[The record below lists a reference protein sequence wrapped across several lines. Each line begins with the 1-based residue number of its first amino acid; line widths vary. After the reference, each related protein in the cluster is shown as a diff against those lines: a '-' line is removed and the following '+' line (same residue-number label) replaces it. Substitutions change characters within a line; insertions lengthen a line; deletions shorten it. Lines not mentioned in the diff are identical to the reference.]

1 MVREA
6 ATFSHYVDRLAYVD
20 VGTGRTGTIRFAR
33 GVISNLLQHTIR
45 VPPCVELV
53 PPLCSE
59 TMSTLRPLPHYD
71 HQA

>member
-20 VGTGRTGTIRFAR
+20 VGTGRTGTMRFAR
-33 GVISNLLQHTIR
+33 SGISNLLQHTIR

-53 PPLCSE
+53 PPPMFRDYVNPQTSP
-59 TMSTLRPLPHYD
+59 PL
-71 HQA
+71 